1 MGEIY
6 FDWKI
11 DQIFKVLLTA
21 FIALYFLLE
30 CMLWIRVLEERN
42 LKNIFER

>member
-6 FDWKI
+6 FDCKI
-11 DQIFKVLLTA
+11 DPIFKVLLTA

-30 CMLWIRVLEERN
+30 CMLWIRVLEERHFE
-42 LKNIFER
+42 NIFER